1 LRKSQRLA
9 EPTANWRFEKLKS
22 DTLAL
27 GAALNAGKLG
37 AAKSAFA
44 TLKQH
49 MSPAHSDRDAGLNG
63 TPTMPSV
70 ASNSAPAGTSSD
82 LRALLAMSSVGGTV
96 DLSA

>member
-1 LRKSQRLA
+1 LK
-9 EPTANWRFEKLKS
+9 KLKS

-44 TLKQH
+44 TLKQDI
-49 MSPAHSDRDAGLNG
+49 STAHCDRVAGLNG

-70 ASNSAPAGTSSD
+70 ASNSAPAGNSSD
-82 LRALLAMSSVGGTV
+82 LRAPRAMSSVGGSL